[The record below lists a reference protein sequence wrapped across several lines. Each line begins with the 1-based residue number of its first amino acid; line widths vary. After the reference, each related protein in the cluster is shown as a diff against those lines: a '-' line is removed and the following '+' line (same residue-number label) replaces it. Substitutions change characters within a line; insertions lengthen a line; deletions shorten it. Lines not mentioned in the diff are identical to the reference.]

1 MTYSRSRPSP
11 RFLELLDQYRAMHRD
26 GDARHGMAAEH
37 TFDGRSLPRQ
47 AYRIRRLIA
56 ATGAR
61 TLLDYGSGKG
71 KQYLPN
77 GIMENGVVRWNSM
90 QEYWGVESIR
100 CYDPGYPPFSTL
112 PEGRFDGVVC
122 TDVLEHCPEDDMAW
136 IVGGLFGFARR
147 FVFAN
152 VACYPAIKTLPN
164 GENAH
169 CTIRPIEYWRELFE
183 KAAAAGERGVLWD
196 VWADLPS
203 GNTTREERFGNFETR
218 PAAAPGRTPL
228 WRMG

>member
-1 MTYSRSRPSP
+1 MSYSRSNPSP
-11 RFLELLDQYRAMHRD
+11 RFRELLDQYRAMHRD
-26 GDARHGMAAEH
+26 GDVRRGTPAEQ
-37 TFDGRSLPRQ
+37 TFDGKSLPRQ
-47 AYRIRRLIA
+47 AARIRKLIQRSDA
-56 ATGAR
+56 K

-71 KQYLPN
+71 SQYLPAK
-77 GIMENGVVRWNSM
+77 IMDNGVAIANSI
-90 QEYWGVESIR
+90 QQYWGVESIR
-100 CYDPGYPPFSTL
+100 CYDPGHVPFSAL
-112 PEGRFDGVVC
+112 PEGRFDAVVC

-203 GNTTREERFGNFETR
+203 GNTTREERFGNFETQ